1 VVYHFFN
8 DFDTAPEIE
17 REIRKNYQGPLA
29 LAQDL
34 MVFNVTKD
42 KITTRLAVTPSLVW
56 PNKERHGAFRAA
68 TRAKKPTMSRW
79 LADMQLFPKF

>member
-1 VVYHFFN
+1 MVKPRHAVVYHFFN

-17 REIRKNYQGPLA
+17 REMRKNYQGPLA

-42 KITTRLAVTPSLVW
+42 DRSARGW
-56 PNKERHGAFRAA
+56 R
-68 TRAKKPTMSRW
+68 
-79 LADMQLFPKF
+79 